1 MTYFINSN
9 KIKSGGKSISGIT
22 VSQWKQLQAMA
33 AVSKQKQKLI
43 EMTDYFCKNITKV
56 LVTLFDNVLKH
67 KCLHKESKTSF
78 SGIDVKQFNFLV
90 IIDHGLKFNA
100 RLLNATEQEK
110 GNNEYNDDFD
120 DDNDDCH
127 INIIIYLCV
136 YIMRRHRM

>member
-1 MTYFINSN
+1 
-9 KIKSGGKSISGIT
+9 
-22 VSQWKQLQAMA
+22 MA

-110 GNNEYNDDFD
+110 GNNECNDDFD

-127 INIIIYLCV
+127 INIIIYFCV
-136 YIMRRHRM
+136 YIMARHRILIFERT

>member
-1 MTYFINSN
+1 
-9 KIKSGGKSISGIT
+9 
-22 VSQWKQLQAMA
+22 MA

-110 GNNEYNDDFD
+110 GNNECNDDFD
-120 DDNDDCH
+120 DDDDDCH
-127 INIIIYLCV
+127 INIIIYFCV
-136 YIMRRHRM
+136 YIMARHRILIFERT

>member
-1 MTYFINSN
+1 MT
-9 KIKSGGKSISGIT
+9 
-22 VSQWKQLQAMA
+22 

-90 IIDHGLKFNA
+90 IIDHGLKFHA

-110 GNNEYNDDFD
+110 GKFSNSM
-120 DDNDDCH
+120 
-127 INIIIYLCV
+127 IN
-136 YIMRRHRM
+136 